1 MDSAKNLR
9 TIQPLSLCEAD
20 TATNMSMA
28 AMPIA
33 SLRRKLR
40 HVGEGVPI
48 RRAMYFA
55 TVAWLISIPS
65 LRSSP

>member
-1 MDSAKNLR
+1 MIMTYSRRN
-9 TIQPLSLCEAD
+9 EAD

-40 HVGEGVPI
+40 HVGEGTLGCAAQMVPLDHVG
-48 RRAMYFA
+48 R
-55 TVAWLISIPS
+55 L
-65 LRSSP
+65 SPTL